1 MYLIRSSVSDD
12 VRVGFYSC
20 DRSVQTTES
29 ELVPIKEATSDLK
42 ELLKV
47 RIFTLSLSIILIYF
61 RKFLI
66 KIKDMSILKY
76 DLKFITN
83 SNNCQFNDKLNDKS
97 IEM

>member
-1 MYLIRSSVSDD
+1 MYVIRSSVSDD

-47 RIFTLSLSIILIYF
+47 RIFTLSLS
-61 RKFLI
+61 
-66 KIKDMSILKY
+66 
-76 DLKFITN
+76 
-83 SNNCQFNDKLNDKS
+83 Q
-97 IEM
+97 